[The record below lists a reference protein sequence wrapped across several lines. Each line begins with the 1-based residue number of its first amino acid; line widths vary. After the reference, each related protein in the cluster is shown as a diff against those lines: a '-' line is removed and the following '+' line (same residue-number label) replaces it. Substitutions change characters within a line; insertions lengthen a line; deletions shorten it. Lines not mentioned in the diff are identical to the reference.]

1 MYNEQQIQELVNSK
15 VEILKGAK
23 QSKKMPEYTPVYIES
38 VDAFEKISVH
48 AEQGKFPARLF
59 KKRAPNQ
66 TEEEFDYIEST
77 YKNTTYPIWNR
88 FNGFIGRIWNDQ
100 NWSIKFAENADS
112 KDAPQDYLEKEYPTF
127 KSLENYYKSIV
138 TPVKEKDA
146 MGAIC
151 HKPYYIPVKQN
162 EANELVV
169 DETQLIKPVACIYNS
184 SQVVGFLESE
194 YILIELKEKSVVEF
208 GGYKK
213 QDGLIYEF
221 YDRDNIWRIVQVGK
235 QIDYKF
241 EYYLYW
247 NHALGYLPADKLKG
261 IPEQRE
267 MEILY
272 SSHFMAAVDTMDDIA
287 LDDSYLRIIKA
298 GHAFPHKWEYVDD
311 CDYSNENGLCINGK
325 VSIKNGESYIMS
337 ECPSCHGT
345 GKAKAASPLGVY
357 QVKAPN
363 QNNTGGSAD
372 IQIPPMGWVAPD
384 PAIMEFLRKET
395 QSNEKKAL
403 SILNLSSP
411 SDAQGSDTALGKQI
425 DREESFSFVQDISNQ
440 NFELFEFSTKCIL
453 QMRYGKEIE
462 LPIISYPKNFAIR
475 NENEL
480 TEELANAKSGGLP
493 EIAIRKILQ
502 DYLITRFNADV
513 YTMQMVDLTF
523 YADRLICL
531 STTEIAQKKLSA
543 TVANWEDILHT
554 SIYTFIA
561 ELLVSDSN
569 FFDKTIE
576 EQKKAV
582 VKKAKAKD
590 LEINKPLL
598 NVDQVLAN
606 ANGEVQPPADAEA
619 EAAARLRGSVGGAQ
633 VITGF
638 VEKVSL
644 GQMDRDAAIEGLKFL
659 FKVDD
664 NQAALL
670 LGPVKKVQPVN
681 NTFNG

>member
-1 MYNEQQIQELVNSK
+1 MYQKEEIQSIVNEK

-23 QSKKMPEYTPVYIES
+23 HSKEIPEYTPVYVQS
-38 VDAFEKISVH
+38 VDAFERISVH

-66 TEEEFDYIEST
+66 TEDEFNYIEST
-77 YKNTTYPIWNR
+77 YKNTTFPIWGR
-88 FNGFIGRIWNDQ
+88 YDGFMGRMWNDQ
-100 NWSIKFAENADS
+100 NWSIKFAENNSIDS

-138 TPVKEKDA
+138 TPVKGKDA

-162 EANELVV
+162 EANELVI
-169 DETQLIKPVACIYNS
+169 DETQLIKPVACIYNC

-194 YILIELKEKSVVEF
+194 YMLIELKEKSIIEY

-213 QDGLIYEF
+213 KDGLIYEF
-221 YDRDNIWRIVQVGK
+221 YDRNNIWRIVQVGK

-247 NHALGYLPADKLKG
+247 SHGLGYLPADKLKG

-272 SSHFMAAVDTMDDIA
+272 RSHFMVAVDTMDDIT

-311 CDYSNENGLCINGK
+311 CDYQ
-325 VSIKNGESYIMS
+325 S
-337 ECPSCHGT
+337 EVGDCRGGHVQVKKDEAFITISCPKCHGT
-345 GKAKAASPLGVY
+345 GKAKSSSPLGVY

-363 QNNTGGSAD
+363 QMANGGSENM
-372 IQIPPMGWVAPD
+372 QIPPFGWVAPD
-384 PAIMEFLRKET
+384 PSIMEFLRKET
-395 QSNEKKAL
+395 ERNEEKAL

-411 SDAQGSDTALGKQI
+411 SDVKGSDTALGKQI
-425 DREESFSFVQDISNQ
+425 DREESFSFLQDISNQ

-453 QMRYGKEIE
+453 QMRYGANVE
-462 LPIISYPKNFAIR
+462 LPVISYPKNFSIR
-475 NENEL
+475 NESEL
-480 TEELANAKSGGLP
+480 TEELAEAKTSGLP

-513 YTMQMVDLTF
+513 HTMKMVDLTF

-531 STTEIAQKKLSA
+531 SSTEVAQKKLSGS
-543 TVANWEDILHT
+543 VANWEDILHT
-554 SIYTFIA
+554 SIYSFIA
-561 ELLVSDSN
+561 ELIVTDPK
-569 FFDKTIE
+569 FFDKDIE
-576 EQKKAV
+576 EQKNLV
-582 VKKAKAKD
+582 IEKAKMKD
-590 LEINKPLL
+590 AEIAPKKMDTNTILT
-598 NVDQVLAN
+598 N
-606 ANGEVQPPADAEA
+606 AN
-619 EAAARLRGSVGGAQ
+619 
-633 VITGF
+633 
-638 VEKVSL
+638 
-644 GQMDRDAAIEGLKFL
+644 
-659 FKVDD
+659 
-664 NQAALL
+664 
-670 LGPVKKVQPVN
+670 
-681 NTFNG
+681 NG